1 MSKVIRIK
9 KGLDIKL
16 KGEAEKITVSPESVD
31 TVLVSPLDF
40 HGSVPKLSVSVG
52 DNVKAGT
59 PLFYDKLRPS
69 VQFCS
74 PVSGEIIEINRGEKR
89 KLLSIR
95 ILADKQ
101 TEYVDFGKADPL
113 SLSREEIVER
123 IAKSGVWPS
132 IRQRPFDVIANP
144 EGMPKAIIVSAFDT
158 APLAPDMDF
167 VVHGCGN
174 EFQTGLNALSKLAPA
189 VHLNVHA
196 TKTKSEIFLKAK
208 NVTIHTFEGPHPA
221 GNAGVQIHHIDPVNK
236 GESVWVINPQDVV
249 ILGRLF
255 AEGRYN
261 AVKVIALTGSEVVKR
276 RYVKVISG
284 APVKPILDGN
294 LTTDKELR
302 IISGN
307 VLTGRHIPE
316 NGHLGF
322 YDNQITVIPEGKD
335 PEFFGWLMPGLSKFS
350 INRSFFS
357 WLTPSKQYTL
367 DTSLHG
373 EDRAF
378 VVTGEYEKVFPMN
391 IYPVYLLKSIL
402 ANDIEQMESLGIY
415 EVAPE
420 DFALCE
426 FVCTS
431 KINTQDIVRKGLDS
445 VMEEMM

>member
-1 MSKVIRIK
+1 MSKIIKIK
-9 KGLDIKL
+9 KGLNIKL

-40 HGSVPKLSVSVG
+40 HGSVPKLSVNVG

-74 PVSGEIIEINRGEKR
+74 PVSGEVIEINRGEKR

-144 EGMPKAIIVSAFDT
+144 ENTPKSIVVSSFDT

-167 VVHGCGN
+167 VVHGCGT
-174 EFQTGLNALSKLAPA
+174 EFQTGLNALSKLAS
-189 VHLNVHA
+189 VVYLNVHA
-196 TKTKSEIFLKAK
+196 TKTKSDIFLKAQ
-208 NVTIHTFEGPHPA
+208 NVTLNTFDGPHPA
-221 GNAGVQIHHIDPVNK
+221 GNAGVQIHHVDPVNK
-236 GESVWVINPQDVV
+236 GESVWIMNPQDVV

-255 AEGRYN
+255 TEGRYN

-294 LTTDKELR
+294 LTAGKELR

-307 VLTGRHIPE
+307 VLTGHHIPD

-335 PEFFGWLMPGLSKFS
+335 PEFFGWLMPGLNKFS

-357 WLTPSKQYTL
+357 WLTPGKQYTL
-367 DTSLHG
+367 DTALHG

-445 VMEEMM
+445 IMEEMM